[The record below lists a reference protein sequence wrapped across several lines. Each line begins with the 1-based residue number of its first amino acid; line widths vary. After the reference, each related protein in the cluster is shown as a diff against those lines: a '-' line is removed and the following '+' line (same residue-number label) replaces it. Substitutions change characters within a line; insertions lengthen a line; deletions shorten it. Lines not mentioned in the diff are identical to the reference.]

1 MSTYY
6 TDERNAQILIAL
18 MKEHGIRK
26 VIASP
31 GTTNICLVASLQ
43 QDPFFQ
49 IFSSVDER
57 SAAYMA
63 CGMAAE
69 SGEPVALSCTG
80 ATASRNYVPGLTE
93 AFYRK
98 LPVIAITSSQPNCRI
113 GHNIAQVTDRRILSL
128 ADIVLLSVQLP
139 IVKDREDEWECEMAV
154 NRALLEVH
162 RRGGGPVHIN
172 LQTKYSCDYS
182 IRKLP
187 VARAIHRYTIED
199 VLPDLPMGRIA
210 VFVGAHLQWSERLT
224 KAVDQFCQ
232 CYDAVVLCDQT
243 SNYAGKYGV
252 NSCLVE
258 KQMQYRAACTM
269 PDILIHI
276 GDVSGVGA
284 SIRPKQVWRVNP
296 DGELRDTFRKLTIIF
311 EMSEELFFERYA
323 ERATVKRGE
332 LNYCREWHMEDEQL
346 RTAIPDLP
354 FSSAWIAQCTA
365 PKLPEGSVLH
375 LGIYNSLRTWN
386 YFLIPNSV
394 RAYSNVGGFGIDG
407 SISALLGAS
416 LASPDKLFFGVV
428 GDLAFFYDINSLGN
442 RHVGKNIRLMLVNN
456 GTGFEMKYYRSPAPV
471 QSQFG
476 DFANDYFAARGHF
489 GKQSRDLVRHYAED
503 LGFQYMTASSKQEY
517 SSLVDAFVQPK
528 PTEKPIIFEVFTDE
542 NLENDAQ
549 KILDNL
555 RISASGGAKSLAKN
569 LLGSRNVQKIKDIL
583 NN

>member
-1 MSTYY
+1 M
-6 TDERNAQILIAL
+6 
-18 MKEHGIRK
+18 
-26 VIASP
+26 
-31 GTTNICLVASLQ
+31 
-43 QDPFFQ
+43 
-49 IFSSVDER
+49 
-57 SAAYMA
+57 
-63 CGMAAE
+63 
-69 SGEPVALSCTG
+69 
-80 ATASRNYVPGLTE
+80 
-93 AFYRK
+93 
-98 LPVIAITSSQPNCRI
+98 
-113 GHNIAQVTDRRILSL
+113 
-128 ADIVLLSVQLP
+128 
-139 IVKDREDEWECEMAV
+139 
-154 NRALLEVH
+154 
-162 RRGGGPVHIN
+162 
-172 LQTKYSCDYS
+172 
-182 IRKLP
+182 
-187 VARAIHRYTIED
+187 
-199 VLPDLPMGRIA
+199 
-210 VFVGAHLQWSERLT
+210 
-224 KAVDQFCQ
+224 
-232 CYDAVVLCDQT
+232 
-243 SNYAGKYGV
+243 
-252 NSCLVE
+252 
-258 KQMQYRAACTM
+258 
-269 PDILIHI
+269 
-276 GDVSGVGA
+276 
-284 SIRPKQVWRVNP
+284 
-296 DGELRDTFRKLTIIF
+296 
-311 EMSEELFFERYA
+311 
-323 ERATVKRGE
+323 
-332 LNYCREWHMEDEQL
+332 
-346 RTAIPDLP
+346 
-354 FSSAWIAQCTA
+354 
-365 PKLPEGSVLH
+365 H